1 MDRLVFDP
9 VSNLEILF
17 FLFSYVLTQ
26 ILSSDNQDREH
37 VVENI
42 HNYLRTVGEETRKGL
57 IPMDKFVVNKVTNY
71 LSLLDLFSTLNQ
83 HLSNAFVIITSS
95 TIGIDEGT

>member
-1 MDRLVFDP
+1 MTIVPFLTL
-9 VSNLEILF
+9 SNIKILF
-17 FLFSYVLTQ
+17 VHLSYVLTQ

-57 IPMDKFVVNKVTNY
+57 IPMDKFVVNKVTNH
-71 LSLLDLFSTLNQ
+71 LSLLDNSVSSIFICLTRFFTHHLNV
-83 HLSNAFVIITSS
+83 NR
-95 TIGIDEGT
+95 D